1 MGRQIFQTTLL
12 LPKTD
17 IALQQKLITSLK
29 PSRVFLPSN
38 YYFYTIPALAWWN
51 SLGSK
56 KLERDKESENT
67 TFREDAFLS
76 NEFYIRK
83 EKNKQTTMQMF
94 ALNNSKVFA

>member
-1 MGRQIFQTTLL
+1 M
-12 LPKTD
+12 
-17 IALQQKLITSLK
+17 
-29 PSRVFLPSN
+29 
-38 YYFYTIPALAWWN
+38 
-51 SLGSK
+51 GSK